1 MSDIII
7 DYIIIGGGLSGIAA
21 GRKLLENNASFLIL
35 EARDTI
41 GGRACT
47 YSKGDYKVD
56 IVASWVG
63 KNQTVMF
70 SVCK

>member
-1 MSDIII
+1 MNNQEF

-41 GGRACT
+41 GGRAYT

-56 IVASWVG
+56 IGASWVG
-63 KNQTVMF
+63 KNQPVMI
-70 SVCK
+70 SLCK